1 MLVSFILTALGAIEN
16 VLVAKNVHHMGEQKA
31 ERIDSACRWI
41 AVPLYVVCTLWCAA
55 GYGVSIPPALII
67 ALGVCAVA
75 YAAAAIAVFRII
87 DRRNS

>member
-16 VLVAKNVHHMGEQKA
+16 VLVAKNVHRKGEQKA